1 MASPLQLMRFDPAAA
16 LRDDL
21 AAGTQNRLVFYRA
34 IAVDAKDDDER
45 TMLAHAARVGDVDA
59 VRILLERG
67 ADPNAQDRNGST
79 PLMGLARGPGGWR
92 DRPDDVELA
101 AEALLEAGA
110 RIDAR
115 DANGRTAAFI
125 AAGQMVLP
133 FFIVLAR
140 RGIMLP
146 GRADDRGFTLLHVLC
161 DALEWFSGL
170 PIKEAMD
177 AESDA
182 LAIAVLLVERLG
194 VDPNAKSAIGKTA
207 REIAVANKSRLVAP
221 WLAYGA
227 KAFERDDVS
236 QLRLLSG
243 GATACEAAA
252 MRDAVKIRALIE
264 LGEAPDEP
272 ASDGEHVGL
281 TPLSCAASVM
291 ALDVMTLLLD
301 AGADPTARI
310 NGKARGGRET
320 EGSSAMRMLLWAPQ
334 STVSIPRN
342 LSAADWAKA
351 LRAMLRRASAA
362 DAPVDAEGL
371 TPLLT
376 LANNIGRGWRAGE
389 SNWAELAAGILLET
403 GADPNGRMSAQGIDR
418 PFCKVP
424 GSVTALGLLAMD
436 AGQDAEN
443 MARLLLK
450 GGADPNLADKAG
462 TTPLMTAAGLSS
474 PDRADA
480 FVQLLLDA
488 GANVA
493 LRDEKGRTALDM
505 ASAAGNDGVVE
516 KLLSAME
523 KNEAENTRSADAEQT
538 ADSGDQPG
546 PVSGAA
552 DFFERIRGKH
562 PSGVEHAGGAEND
575 DASLRGEA
583 PHANPETASGAFFN
597 RMRSRSGLRQKPP
610 AEERGRTQAPPR
622 GGARNGDDP
631 FSPVRAMADFLRRTL
646 APLNRGELE
655 LRMMALGLFAEG
667 GAEDGDVLARRTA
680 DLLISLNMATE
691 VDWKSDGEDFCGLLE
706 GLINFGPVREAGFES
721 VPIEI
726 DANDDVPALA
736 NKFDAVSRQWGWP
749 VRLAALALDADSY
762 VFLLTDSLQL
772 HPARLAAERAGLT
785 LLVPSELK

>member
-21 AAGTQNRLVFYRA
+21 AAGTRNRLVFYRA

-115 DANGRTAAFI
+115 DANGRTAPFI

-291 ALDVMTLLLD
+291 ALDVMPLLLD

-320 EGSSAMRMLLWAPQ
+320 EGTSAMRMLLWR
-334 STVSIPRN
+334 RN
-342 LSAADWAKA
+342 PPFPF
-351 LRAMLRRASAA
+351 RA
-362 DAPVDAEGL
+362 
-371 TPLLT
+371 
-376 LANNIGRGWRAGE
+376 I
-389 SNWAELAAGILLET
+389 
-403 GADPNGRMSAQGIDR
+403 
-418 PFCKVP
+418 
-424 GSVTALGLLAMD
+424 
-436 AGQDAEN
+436 
-443 MARLLLK
+443 
-450 GGADPNLADKAG
+450 
-462 TTPLMTAAGLSS
+462 
-474 PDRADA
+474 
-480 FVQLLLDA
+480 
-488 GANVA
+488 
-493 LRDEKGRTALDM
+493 
-505 ASAAGNDGVVE
+505 
-516 KLLSAME
+516 
-523 KNEAENTRSADAEQT
+523 
-538 ADSGDQPG
+538 
-546 PVSGAA
+546 
-552 DFFERIRGKH
+552 
-562 PSGVEHAGGAEND
+562 
-575 DASLRGEA
+575 
-583 PHANPETASGAFFN
+583 
-597 RMRSRSGLRQKPP
+597 
-610 AEERGRTQAPPR
+610 
-622 GGARNGDDP
+622 
-631 FSPVRAMADFLRRTL
+631 
-646 APLNRGELE
+646 
-655 LRMMALGLFAEG
+655 
-667 GAEDGDVLARRTA
+667 
-680 DLLISLNMATE
+680 
-691 VDWKSDGEDFCGLLE
+691 
-706 GLINFGPVREAGFES
+706 
-721 VPIEI
+721 
-726 DANDDVPALA
+726 
-736 NKFDAVSRQWGWP
+736 
-749 VRLAALALDADSY
+749 
-762 VFLLTDSLQL
+762 
-772 HPARLAAERAGLT
+772 
-785 LLVPSELK
+785 

>member
-79 PLMGLARGPGGWR
+79 PLMWLARGPGGWR
-92 DRPDDVELA
+92 DRPDDVEFA
-101 AEALLEAGA
+101 AAALLEAGA
-110 RIDAR
+110 RVDAR

-125 AAGQMVLP
+125 AAGQMVHP
-133 FFIVLAR
+133 FFIALVQR
-140 RGIMLP
+140 DIMLP
-146 GRADDRGFTLLHVLC
+146 GRVDDRGFTLLHVLC

-182 LAIAVLLVERLG
+182 LCIAVMLVERLG

-227 KAFERDDVS
+227 KAFEHDHVS

-264 LGEAPDEP
+264 LGEAQDEP

-320 EGSSAMRMLLWAPQ
+320 DGTSAMRMLLWAPQ
-334 STVSIPRN
+334 SSVSIPRN
-342 LSAADWAKA
+342 LSAADWGKA
-351 LRAMLRRASAA
+351 LRAMLRTASAA
-362 DAPVDAEGL
+362 DAPVDADGL

-424 GSVTALGLLAMD
+424 GGVTALGLLAMD

-462 TTPLMTAAGLSS
+462 MTPLMTAAGLSS
-474 PDRADA
+474 PSRAESFA
-480 FVQLLLDA
+480 QLLLDA
-488 GANVA
+488 GADVA

-523 KNEAENTRSADAEQT
+523 KNEAELKSDEAENTRPADAEQR
-538 ADSGDQPG
+538 ADSGDLPD
-546 PVSGAA
+546 PASGAA
-552 DFFERIRGKH
+552 
-562 PSGVEHAGGAEND
+562 ND

-583 PHANPETASGAFFN
+583 PHAHPETASGAFFN
-597 RMRSRSGLRQKPP
+597 RMRSRSGLRQK
-610 AEERGRTQAPPR
+610 ASGEERGRMQAPPR
-622 GGARNGDDP
+622 GGARNEDDP
-631 FSPVRAMADFLRRTL
+631 FTPVHAMADFLRRTL

-691 VDWKSDGEDFCGLLE
+691 VDWKADGEDFCGLLE

-726 DANDDVPALA
+726 DADDDVPALA